1 MTLLGVSKAEING
14 AALAAP
20 GPLGAA
26 AVPRGPAAPAQRRT
40 SAGLMS
46 QNSEESLPPTDIGSS
61 YLRITLPISSDPH
74 GVEKQIKLA
83 TRLLS
88 RKQERFASQQE
99 HPNTQEN
106 CFTAP
111 C

>member
-1 MTLLGVSKAEING
+1 MEQRWLPQGPWEQPLC
-14 AALAAP
+14 P
-20 GPLGAA
+20 GDQQHQPKD
-26 AVPRGPAAPAQRRT
+26 GPA
-40 SAGLMS
+40 AGLMS
-46 QNSEESLPPTDIGSS
+46 QNSEESLPPIDIGSA